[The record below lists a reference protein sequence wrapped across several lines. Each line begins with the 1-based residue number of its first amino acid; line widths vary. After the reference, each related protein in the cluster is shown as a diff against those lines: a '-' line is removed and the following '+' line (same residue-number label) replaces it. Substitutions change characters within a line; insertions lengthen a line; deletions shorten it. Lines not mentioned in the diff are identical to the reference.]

1 MTQGGTVVFADEQE
15 YTWYVIDAP
24 GLATGWMTLTE
35 FGSNGNIRAFTLR
48 QPWNMGQMMS
58 FGQMLGRRALK
69 LAMLGTGGPPQY
81 NEPYFGMDLPILEL
95 LELTRQGNKFLNQG
109 YGNRDLWV
117 RIIEQSAAGYLNLE
131 AQVREVEFGLDD
143 LLEVGF

>member
-81 NEPYFGMDLPILEL
+81 NEPYVLLPTILAHFSTSNKNSL
-95 LELTRQGNKFLNQG
+95 L
-109 YGNRDLWV
+109 
-117 RIIEQSAAGYLNLE
+117 
-131 AQVREVEFGLDD
+131 
-143 LLEVGF
+143 VGIVWNGPSYP